1 MNQSCQE
8 FLLVVM
14 QLSKGKMR
22 KNNLKKPVSK
32 TKNRRP
38 DFRFPI
44 NISIVWLHKIM
55 LVCAV
60 GVQRVRAHWAHISK
74 SQHVAALHWPGLSP
88 ERQGTITS
96 FPFLNHYTV

>member
-22 KNNLKKPVSK
+22 KNNVKKPVSK

-44 NISIVWLHKIM
+44 NISIVWLHKI
-55 LVCAV
+55 CWS
-60 GVQRVRAHWAHISK
+60 VQWECKGCVRTGRIFPNPNMW
-74 SQHVAALHWPGLSP
+74 QHFTGPDCHQNAKAPSHHSH
-88 ERQGTITS
+88 S
-96 FPFLNHYTV
+96 